1 MQGVIQLTTESAIA
15 LAIGYFATVFA
26 FGRILL
32 WQFDRRCDQRDQAH
46 SELRATEAK
55 HRSYEVSELQKSV
68 AAESRRIGTL
78 SEHVNKFVATLPLE
92 YVRREDHI
100 RNQTVIEAKLDAIAT
115 ELKMVQIKGSRHA
128 DRS

>member
-1 MQGVIQLTTESAIA
+1 MNGVMQITTESAIA
-15 LAIGYFATVFA
+15 LVIGYFATVFA

-46 SELRATEAK
+46 SELRAAEAA
-55 HRSYEVSELQKSV
+55 HRAYEVSELQKSI

-78 SEHVNKFVATLPLE
+78 ADHLNKFVVALPLD

-100 RNQTVIEAKLDAIAT
+100 RNQTVIEAKLDAIAG
-115 ELKMVQIKGSRHA
+115 ELKMVQIKGARRA
-128 DRS
+128 D